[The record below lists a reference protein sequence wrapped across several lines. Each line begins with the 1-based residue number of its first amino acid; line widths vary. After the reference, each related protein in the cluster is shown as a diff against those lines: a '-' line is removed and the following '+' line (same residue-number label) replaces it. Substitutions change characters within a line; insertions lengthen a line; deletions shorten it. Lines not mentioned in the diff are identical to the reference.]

1 MLPLSTAIQEFGV
14 RGGSRITMMDGVV
27 PKTYSTKSAFALV
40 RADGSVVT
48 WGIFVGNS
56 EAVRQQLTG
65 IKSISSTGSAF
76 AAIKDDGSVVTWGD
90 AGAGHISEALRQQ
103 LTGDERGVKRNHDG
117 FRVTGDDVMAHRSSA
132 NMWARVANFPRHQ
145 RRSMRPRTDVGE

>member
-1 MLPLSTAIQEFGV
+1 
-14 RGGSRITMMDGVV
+14 MMYGVV
-27 PKTYSTKSAFALV
+27 PKIYSTKRAFALV

-48 WGIFVGNS
+48 WGINIFGGDS

-65 IKSISSTGSAF
+65 IKSICSTETAF

-90 AGAGHISEALRQQ
+90 AGAGHISEALRQK